1 MPVLSRLQGFEVVIV
16 NKLPSEADSLSEY
29 IREKEIR
36 LVFSPPV
43 FSSYKQHVVNGTKLL
58 CQVPGNFYRGAN
70 PEWKGCSIEIQIPE
84 QQASQH
90 N

>member
-1 MPVLSRLQGFEVVIV
+1 MPGLSRLRCFEVVIV
-16 NKLPSEADSLSEY
+16 NKLLSEY

-36 LVFSPPV
+36 LVFSPPL
-43 FSSYKQHVVNGTKLL
+43 FSSYRQHVVNGTKLL

-70 PEWKGCSIEIQIPE
+70 PEWKGYDIEIQIPE